1 MSYFL
6 SGSTASVFWGHGGR
20 FVIILLGV
28 MAAIAGVAWAAL
40 LFSDLHMKSPMIAT
54 MNGPESFGFF
64 LLSWAVMMVAMMLPA
79 ATPMARAYVN
89 LSVEKARGSKWISA
103 QAGMFLSSYLVVWTL
118 FGLGAGELYLLLSG
132 VVNIGTLQPI
142 VAGGALIVAGVYQC
156 TPLKNVCLTACHS
169 PFFLF
174 LRWRA
179 GVSGAAYL
187 GLYHAAYCIGC
198 CWALFLVLF
207 AVGVASLPW
216 MALLTLI
223 IFAEKTLPHGLMASY
238 IIGALFIAL
247 GASLIFFP
255 EWGMRALGLG

>member
-1 MSYFL
+1 M
-6 SGSTASVFWGHGGR
+6 
-20 FVIILLGV
+20 IILLGV

-40 LFSDLHMKSPMIAT
+40 LFSDLHMKSPMMAT
-54 MNGPESFGFF
+54 MSGPESLGFF
-64 LLSWAVMMVAMMLPA
+64 LLSWVVMMVAMMLPA
-79 ATPMARAYVN
+79 ATPMAQAYVN

-103 QAGMFLSSYLVVWTL
+103 QAATFLSSYLVVWTL
-118 FGLGAGELYLLLSG
+118 FGLGVGGLYLLLSG
-132 VVNIGTLQPI
+132 GVVGGVSIGTLQPI

-169 PFFLF
+169 PFSFLF

-187 GLYHAAYCIGC
+187 GFYHAAYCIGC

-223 IFAEKTLPHGLMASY
+223 IFAERTLPHGLRASY
-238 IIGALFIAL
+238 VIGALFIAL
-247 GASLIFFP
+247 GASFIFLP